1 MTKTKPKSRR
11 ESKNTMDTE
20 NIPKPTDEQMYMLNK
35 YLFFQMMEWHQIED
49 EIMELW
55 HKKFDID
62 PLDKSEKYFTEEE
75 QIERHAQ
82 NIVFWRNLEKEYDNV
97 DKFEQ
102 IKIPRFRYIRKKEG
116 EISMTTYIK
125 FKEFPDAID
134 KISNRIKELMDE

>member
-11 ESKNTMDTE
+11 ESKNTMDKE
-20 NIPKPTDEQMYMLNK
+20 DMPKPTDEQMYMLNK
-35 YLFFQMMEWHQIED
+35 YLFFQMMEAQQIEE
-49 EIMELW
+49 EIMELY
-55 HKKFDID
+55 HQKFGID

-82 NIVFWRNLEKEYDNV
+82 NIVFWRNLLKEYDNV

-134 KISNRIKELMDE
+134 KIGNRIKELMDE

>member
-11 ESKNTMDTE
+11 ECKNTMGKED
-20 NIPKPTDEQMYMLNK
+20 IPEPSVEEIDAIKFMFY
-35 YLFFQMMEWHQIED
+35 QMMEAQQIEE
-49 EIMELW
+49 EIMELY
-55 HKKFDID
+55 HQKFGID

-82 NIVFWRNLEKEYDNV
+82 NIVFWRKLSKEYDNV

-102 IKIPRFRYIRKKEG
+102 IKIPRFKYICKKEG

-134 KISNRIKELMDE
+134 KIGNRIKELMDE

>member
-11 ESKNTMDTE
+11 ESKNTMDKE
-20 NIPKPTDEQMYMLNK
+20 DIPEPSVYDIDAIKFMFYQMIET
-35 YLFFQMMEWHQIED
+35 QQIEE
-49 EIMELW
+49 EIMELY
-55 HKKFDID
+55 HQKFGID

-102 IKIPRFRYIRKKEG
+102 IKIPRFRYICKKEG
-116 EISMTTYIK
+116 EISMATYIK
-125 FKEFPDAID
+125 FLDYPEQQEEMNK
-134 KISNRIKELMDE
+134 RIKELMDE

>member
-11 ESKNTMDTE
+11 ESKNTMDKE
-20 NIPKPTDEQMYMLNK
+20 DMPKPTDEQMYMLNK
-35 YLFFQMMEWHQIED
+35 YLFFQMMEWHQIEN
-49 EIMELW
+49 EMMELW

-82 NIVFWRNLEKEYDNV
+82 NIVFWRKLLKEYDNV

-102 IKIPRFRYIRKKEG
+102 IKIPRFRYICKKSD
-116 EISMTTYIK
+116 EISMKTYIK
-125 FKEFPDAID
+125 FLDYPEQQEEMNK
-134 KISNRIKELMDE
+134 RIKELMDV

>member
-11 ESKNTMDTE
+11 ECKNTMGKED
-20 NIPKPTDEQMYMLNK
+20 IPEPSVEEIDAIKFMFYQMIET
-35 YLFFQMMEWHQIED
+35 QQIEE
-49 EIMELW
+49 EIMELY
-55 HKKFDID
+55 HQKFGID

-102 IKIPRFRYIRKKEG
+102 IKIPRFRYIRKKAG
-116 EISMTTYIK
+116 EVGMTTYIK
-125 FKEFPDAID
+125 FLNFPEQQEEMN
-134 KISNRIKELMDE
+134 KRIKELMDE

>member
-11 ESKNTMDTE
+11 ESKNTMDE
-20 NIPKPTDEQMYMLNK
+20 EDIPKPSVYEIDAIKFMFYQMIET
-35 YLFFQMMEWHQIED
+35 QQIEE
-49 EIMELW
+49 EIMELY
-55 HKKFDID
+55 HQKFGID

-82 NIVFWRNLEKEYDNV
+82 NIVFWRKLLKEYDNV

-102 IKIPRFRYIRKKEG
+102 IKIPRFKYICKKEG

-134 KISNRIKELMDE
+134 KIGNRIKELMDE

>member
-20 NIPKPTDEQMYMLNK
+20 DIPKPSVYDIDAIKFMFYRMIETQ
-35 YLFFQMMEWHQIED
+35 QIEE

-82 NIVFWRNLEKEYDNV
+82 NIVFWRKLLKEYDNV

-116 EISMTTYIK
+116 EVSMTTYIK

-134 KISNRIKELMDE
+134 KIGNRIKELMDE

>member
-11 ESKNTMDTE
+11 ESKNTMDKE
-20 NIPKPTDEQMYMLNK
+20 DMPKPTDEQMYMLNK
-35 YLFFQMMEWHQIED
+35 YLFFQMMEAQQIEE
-49 EIMELW
+49 EIMELY
-55 HKKFDID
+55 HQKFGID

>member
-11 ESKNTMDTE
+11 ESKNTMDKE
-20 NIPKPTDEQMYMLNK
+20 DMPKPTDEQMYMLNK

-82 NIVFWRNLEKEYDNV
+82 NIVFWRKLLKEYDNV

-116 EISMTTYIK
+116 EVSMTTYIK

-134 KISNRIKELMDE
+134 KIGNRIKELMDE